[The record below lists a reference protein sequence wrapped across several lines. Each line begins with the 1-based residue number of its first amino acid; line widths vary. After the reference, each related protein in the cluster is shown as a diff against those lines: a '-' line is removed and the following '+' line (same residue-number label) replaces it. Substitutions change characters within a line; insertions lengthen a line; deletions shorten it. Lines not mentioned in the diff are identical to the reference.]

1 MEPMRIV
8 TRPDF
13 DGIACAVILREALQI
28 KEPVLWV
35 EPNEMQKGRI
45 EIRPG
50 DVIANLPYNP
60 NCSLWFDHH
69 YSNKMD
75 QPFEGKFQIAPSAAG
90 IVFAYYRE
98 KLTKDFTTLIDSADK
113 IDSADLAEDEVLF
126 PEKYP
131 YILLSMTIVSHNR
144 RDEPYWSRL
153 VDLFQSRN
161 MEAIL
166 KDREV
171 KGRCQQV
178 MKENRD
184 LKQFLLEHTI
194 VEKHVSVTDFRS
206 FEKVPTGNRFL
217 VYSLFPEA
225 VVSMKIRLDEEDRK
239 KVIVSLGHSIFNRN
253 CNVNVGR
260 LLSRFEGGGHRGA
273 AACSFHVS
281 KYDDYVPQIME
292 VLLKNESNE

>member
-1 MEPMRIV
+1 MRIV